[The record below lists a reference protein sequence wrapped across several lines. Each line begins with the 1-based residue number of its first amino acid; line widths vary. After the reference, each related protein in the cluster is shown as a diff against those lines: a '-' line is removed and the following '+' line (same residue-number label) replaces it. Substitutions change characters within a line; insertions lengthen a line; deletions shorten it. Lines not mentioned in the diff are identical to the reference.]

1 MVPRLPDLTSFP
13 ALARQMTVAL
23 PCLGLDGMG
32 NGLEIRWDG
41 SHLSLAYDT
50 DTQSIPALL
59 SAHGKDVAA
68 NFFLAQWW
76 VFGIVLGTLLSN
88 TAMMRLTGHTCT
100 VPAMTSIL
108 RQAHLVVPRPLS
120 LMVPS
125 E

>member
-1 MVPRLPDLTSFP
+1 MVPRLPELTLFP
-13 ALARQMTVAL
+13 ALAQQMTVAL

-68 NFFLAQWW
+68 NFFWPNGGYLELCWAHYCQ
-76 VFGIVLGTLLSN
+76 TL
-88 TAMMRLTGHTCT
+88 
-100 VPAMTSIL
+100 P
-108 RQAHLVVPRPLS
+108 
-120 LMVPS
+120 
-125 E
+125 